1 MASGSAIMIVS
12 IFIASTMTSWWGFV
26 FWYCVMFP
34 IGIGMV
40 YWTPIMCGWEW
51 FPENKGLISGLVVA
65 GFGFGA
71 FIFGFISTGIVNP
84 NNLKANKPFVHD
96 GTIDKIFPFEVAM
109 RVPHMFRICLIFW
122 SVFALIAILGV

>member
-1 MASGSAIMIVS
+1 MATGSAIMIIS
-12 IFIASTMTSWWGFV
+12 IYIASLMSSWWGFV

-34 IGIGMV
+34 VGIGMV

-51 FPENKGLISGLVVA
+51 FPERKGLISGLIVA

-84 NNLKANKPFVHD
+84 
-96 GTIDKIFPFEVAM
+96 
-109 RVPHMFRICLIFW
+109 
-122 SVFALIAILGV
+122 